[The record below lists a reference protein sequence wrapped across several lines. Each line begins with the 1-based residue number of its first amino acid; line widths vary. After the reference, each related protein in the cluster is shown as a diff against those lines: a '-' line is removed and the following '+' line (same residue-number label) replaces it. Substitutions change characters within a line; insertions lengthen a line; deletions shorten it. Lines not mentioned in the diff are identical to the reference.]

1 MLRRRKQM
9 ICFRDQSFCAESAE
23 CANTECD
30 RKWTDELAYQANR
43 WWGGE
48 GAPVAF
54 MPMRETCG
62 KFIKLGENK

>member
-1 MLRRRKQM
+1 M
-9 ICFRDQSFCAESAE
+9 ICFRDQSYCAD
-23 CANTECD
+23 TECN
-30 RKWTDELAYQANR
+30 RKLTDELAYQANR

-54 MPMRETCG
+54 MQMRETCG